1 MSRTGCNPSRI
12 VAVFLSL
19 ALSSGTAWGAN
30 PATYS
35 RQLNWGVFS
44 YGGARLWDN
53 TSAGS
58 VFRNWT
64 ADRYKYTF
72 GNNSVAA
79 QVDSV
84 LDRNPEHINA
94 SYVIHL
100 RQITDTQ
107 AIRQW
112 CDTTPGCVFSN
123 LLYHTGASA
132 ADSINIQVNATG
144 SGFGSFFQKTP
155 GGSKPVIMPGFA
167 SQLRV
172 LWNEREYQYMGAW
185 LGYKLSQEALVDS
198 ANAVF
203 MDEFSHIRKTGAN
216 ESGLWVNAFP
226 FRDSTTSYWAYSN
239 FRSVT
244 PAWSGSLTHTQIRD
258 SVAKL
263 FIKAMTIVGD
273 SLEAHGLIGFPNGA
287 SDWGPY
293 TSTSNWYGDGD
304 TTSQVLGGYIPGE
317 FCFYYPGTDNEGQW
331 CRKAV
336 TAAYNARNRGGHFVI
351 MQAAVGRDSS
361 ATPPFSISRSQMLNL
376 GFHLEILFSGT
387 TTYGF
392 TLHNNPYNNLYF
404 DYDDRDGTFN
414 PGQIADTITNW
425 CYAFGKYF
433 GVPNNTRD
441 TSNTVTDLAGNS
453 TRLRITT
460 LTKPASTDTQTIS
473 IMRYAES
480 SWSRDSAATRATYT
494 LPGALTFY
502 ELRSNGTYITG
513 KTGGDTIHVG
523 NGQARIFVTDTVLAN
538 AGVAS
543 TPSPSLLVDSVH
555 NDAIGELDT
564 LRTRVTASASITAGD
579 SLILVYS
586 LVGFAACDS
595 SSSAN
600 SIRRS
605 ASSAGVQYTNT
616 FVLSNS
622 ETYTL
627 YCAAWHWNATT
638 GWSTRAQTSRTYTA
652 AAVPPISSGSHIKWI
667 RRQ

>member
-1 MSRTGCNPSRI
+1 MSIFRSFMQTVV
-12 VAVFLSL
+12 VALFACTSMCTLH
-19 ALSSGTAWGAN
+19 AAN
-30 PATYS
+30 PAPLS
-35 RQLNWGVFS
+35 KQLGWGVFA

-58 VFRNWT
+58 QFRTWT
-64 ADRYKYTF
+64 ANRYKYIF
-72 GNNSVAA
+72 GNNGVAA
-79 QVDSV
+79 QVDSM
-84 LDRNPEHINA
+84 LDANPEMYNA
-94 SYVIHL
+94 SYVLHL
-100 RQITDTQ
+100 RQISDTQ

-112 CDTTPGCVFSN
+112 CDTTPGCVFTN

-132 ADSINIQVNATG
+132 ADSISIQVNATG

-155 GGSKPVIMPGFA
+155 GSSKPVIMPGFA

-172 LWNEREYQYMGAW
+172 LWNEREWQYMGAW
-185 LGYKLSQEALVDS
+185 LGHKLSREVLADS
-198 ANAVF
+198 SNAAF
-203 MDEFSHIRKTGAN
+203 MDEFSHIRRTGAN

-239 FRSVT
+239 MRSVT
-244 PAWSGSLTHTQIRD
+244 PTWSSSMTHTQIRD

-263 FIKAMTIVGD
+263 FIKVMTIVGD
-273 SLEAHGLIGFPNGA
+273 SLAAHGIVGFPNGA
-287 SDWGPY
+287 SDYGPY
-293 TSTSNWYGDGD
+293 SSTSNWYGEGD
-304 TTSQVLGGYIPGE
+304 TISDVLGGANPGE
-317 FCFYYPGTDNEGQW
+317 FCFFYPGTDNEGQY

-336 TAAYNARNRGGHFVI
+336 TAAYNYRNRGGHFVI

-361 ATPPFSISRSQMLNL
+361 ASPPFSIARSQMLNL
-376 GFHLEILFSGT
+376 AFHLEIVFSGT
-387 TTYGF
+387 TTYGY

-425 CYAFGKYF
+425 AYAFGKYF

-441 TSNTVTDLAGNS
+441 TSNTVTDAAGNS

-460 LTKPASTDTQTIS
+460 LAKPSSADTQTIS
-473 IMRYAES
+473 IVRYAEN

-494 LPGALTFY
+494 LPGSQDYY
-502 ELRSNGTYITG
+502 ELRADGTYIVG
-513 KTGGDTIHVG
+513 KNGGDTIHIG
-523 NGQARIFVTDTVLAN
+523 NGQARIFVTDTALAN

-564 LRTRVTASASITAGD
+564 LQTRTTASASITAGD
-579 SLILVYS
+579 SLIVCYS
-586 LVGFAACDS
+586 LIGFSSIDS
-595 SSSAN
+595 TAN

-605 ASSAGVQYTNT
+605 VPTAGVQYTDT
-616 FVLSNS
+616 FVLTYS

-627 YCAAWHWNATT
+627 YVAAWHWNATT
-638 GWSTRAQTSRTYTA
+638 GWSTRVQISRTYILA
-652 AAVPPISSGSHIKWI
+652 AAPPISNGSHIKWI
-667 RRQ
+667 RRL